1 MILADVILTLVSIV
15 FGMIFRFA
23 IGYTGFRLFGSYLQQ
38 IWPFIIFA
46 VFLRPTVF
54 YFTGIYKQ
62 LWRYATRRDFLRL
75 LESILLGSIILSLAT
90 LLIIRPL
97 WIKSFPRSL
106 LILEGMFSV
115 FLLGGW
121 RTVLK
126 FSERYP
132 SDFKWDK
139 TIFSEFRRVLIVG
152 AGSAGAQMASELWDN
167 PQLNLRPVA
176 ILDDDPRKIGRKTQG
191 LQVFGPNIKLP
202 EIIQAQRIDE
212 VIIAIPSAPEQTIQN
227 LSHMCQVAQ
236 VSYSVVPPLSSVLG
250 NSADSSFSKFRL
262 PMSMPQITGE
272 EIHAVVRV
280 MQSRNLS
287 IGAQTIAFEKS
298 AAEVAGA
305 AFAVAVANGT
315 AGLHLCM
322 IAAAI
327 GPDDEVITTP
337 FSFVASANCIL
348 YERATPVFVD
358 IDPETLNIDPGKIEG
373 AVTSHT
379 RAIIPVHIFGQPAD
393 MDPILEI
400 AQRHNILVIEDACEA
415 IGAEYKGRRVGALGK
430 AGAFAFYPNKQVT
443 AGEGAV
449 LVTNDEEW
457 ANLFR
462 SLRNQGR
469 DQFDE
474 WLMHS
479 RLGYNYRLSEL
490 NAAVG
495 MVQMKRLE
503 DLLRKRESVANEYIK
518 RLRKIE
524 GVSPLRLAL
533 NTTRMSWFVY
543 PVRFSKVI
551 NRNLVMTLLAER
563 GIPSRPYFTPIHLQP
578 FYRKRF
584 GYDHGDFPESEK
596 AGSSI
601 LALPFYTDMK
611 PEEVA
616 LVCDTMAEVVGE
628 VKSSGSGAYVIP
640 PTDKDGR
647 DKGV

>member
-1 MILADVILTLVSIV
+1 MLSYGLMILADAILTLVSII
-15 FGMIFRFA
+15 FGMMLRFT
-23 IGYTGFRLFGSYLQQ
+23 ILDSGYSLFGDFLPQL
-38 IWPFIIFA
+38 WPFIIFS

-54 YFTGIYKQ
+54 HFTGIYKH
-62 LWRYATRRDFLRL
+62 LWRYATWHDYIRL
-75 LESILLGSIILSLAT
+75 VESILLGSIILSLAT
-90 LLIIRPL
+90 LLIIYPL
-97 WIKSFPRSL
+97 WMNTFPRSL
-106 LILEGMFSV
+106 LILEGMFSI

-121 RTVLK
+121 RAVLK

-139 TIFSEFRRVLIVG
+139 TVFSDFRRVLIVG
-152 AGSAGAQMASELWDN
+152 AGSAGAQMARELWDN

-176 ILDDDPRKIGRKTQG
+176 MLDDDPRKIGRKTQG
-191 LQVFGPNIKLP
+191 LQVFGPIIKLP
-202 EIIQAQRIDE
+202 EIIQAQGIDE

-227 LSHMCQVAQ
+227 LRHMCQVAQ
-236 VSYSVVPPLSSVLG
+236 VSYSVVPPLSDILG
-250 NSADSSFSKFRL
+250 NLADSSFSKFRL

-287 IGAQTIAFEKS
+287 MGAQTIAFEKS
-298 AAEVAGA
+298 AAEVADA
-305 AFAVAVANGT
+305 SYAVAVANGT

-322 IAAAI
+322 IAA
-327 GPDDEVITTP
+327 GVGLEDEVITTP

-358 IDPETLNIDPGKIEG
+358 IDPETLNIDPRKIES
-373 AVTSHT
+373 AITSRT
-379 RAIIPVHIFGQPAD
+379 RAIVPVHIFGQPAD
-393 MDPILEI
+393 MDPILAI
-400 AQRHNILVIEDACEA
+400 AQRHNLLVIEDACEA

-430 AGAFAFYPNKQVT
+430 AGAFAFYPNKQAT

-495 MVQMKRLE
+495 MVQMKRIE

-518 RLRKIE
+518 QLRRIE
-524 GVSPLRLAL
+524 GVFPLHLAL
-533 NTTRMSWFVY
+533 TTTRMSWFVY
-543 PVRFSKVI
+543 PVRFSEGI
-551 NRNLVMTLLAER
+551 NRDLVMTLLTER

-578 FYRKRF
+578 FYRKQF
-584 GYDHGDFPESEK
+584 GYKQGDFPESEK

-616 LVCDTMAEVVGE
+616 LVCDTLVEVVSE
-628 VKSSGSGAYVIP
+628 VKSSCSSV
-640 PTDKDGR
+640 
-647 DKGV
+647 

>member
-1 MILADVILTLVSIV
+1 MSGYGFMILADAILTLVSIV
-15 FGMIFRFA
+15 FGMMLRLEI
-23 IGYTGFRLFGSYLQQ
+23 IYSEYSLFGYFLRE
-38 IWPFIIFA
+38 IWPFMVFA
-46 VFLRPTVF
+46 VCLRPTVF
-54 YFTGIYKQ
+54 YFTGIYKR
-62 LWRYATRRDFLRL
+62 LWRYGTWRDYFKLA
-75 LESILLGSIILSLAT
+75 ESILLGSIILSLAT
-90 LLIIRPL
+90 LLIIYPL
-97 WIKSFPRSL
+97 WMYTFPRSL
-106 LILEGMFSV
+106 LLLEGMFSI

-121 RTVLK
+121 RVILK

-132 SDFKWDK
+132 GDFKWDK
-139 TIFSEFRRVLIVG
+139 KVFSEFRRVLIVG
-152 AGSAGAQMASELWDN
+152 AGSAGAQMARELWEN

-176 ILDDDPRKIGRKTQG
+176 ILDDDRRKIGRKTQG
-191 LQVFGPNIKLP
+191 LQVFGPIIKLP
-202 EIIQAQRIDE
+202 EIIQAQGIDE
-212 VIIAIPSAPEQTIQN
+212 VIIAIPSAAEQTIQN
-227 LSHMCQVAQ
+227 LRHMCQVAQ
-236 VSYSVVPPLSSVLG
+236 VSCSVVPPLSDILG

-305 AFAVAVANGT
+305 AYAVAVANGT

-322 IAAAI
+322 IAAGI

-348 YERATPVFVD
+348 YERATPVFVE
-358 IDPETLNIDPGKIEG
+358 IDPVTLNIDPGKIEK
-373 AVTSHT
+373 AITPRT
-379 RAIIPVHIFGQPAD
+379 RAIIPVHVFGQPAD
-393 MDPILEI
+393 MDAILEI
-400 AQRHNILVIEDACEA
+400 AQRHNLVVIEDACEA

-430 AGAFAFYPNKQVT
+430 AGAFAFYPNKQAT

-495 MVQMKRLE
+495 MVQLKRIE

-533 NTTRMSWFVY
+533 TTTRMSWFVY
-543 PVRFSKVI
+543 PVRFSEGI
-551 NRNLVMTLLAER
+551 NRDLVMTLLAER

-578 FYRKRF
+578 FYRKRY
-584 GYDHGDFPESEK
+584 GYKPGDFPESEK

-601 LALPFYTDMK
+601 LALPFYADMK

-616 LVCDTMAEVVGE
+616 LVCDTLAEVVDE
-628 VKSSGSGAYVIP
+628 VKSSSN
-640 PTDKDGR
+640 K
-647 DKGV
+647 

>member
-1 MILADVILTLVSIV
+1 MAGIGFMILADAVLTLVSIV
-15 FGMIFRFA
+15 MGMMLRIE
-23 IGYTGFRLFGSYLQQ
+23 IIYSEYSLFGYFLRE

-46 VFLRPTVF
+46 VILRPTVF
-54 YFTGIYKQ
+54 YFTDIYKR
-62 LWRYATRRDFLRL
+62 LWRYATMRDFIGLAA
-75 LESILLGSIILSLAT
+75 SILSGSIILSLAT
-90 LLIIRPL
+90 LLIIYPL
-97 WIKSFPRSL
+97 WMNTFPRSL
-106 LILEGMFSV
+106 LLLEGMFSI

-121 RTVLK
+121 RVILK

-132 SDFKWDK
+132 GDFKWDK
-139 TIFSEFRRVLIVG
+139 TVFNEFRRVLIVG
-152 AGSAGAQMASELWDN
+152 AGSAGAQMARELWDN

-176 ILDDDPRKIGRKTQG
+176 MLDDDPSKIGRKTQG
-191 LQVFGPNIKLP
+191 LNVFGPIIKLP
-202 EIIQAQRIDE
+202 EIIQAQGIEE
-212 VIIAIPSAPEQTIQN
+212 VIIAIPSAPEQTLQN
-227 LSHMCQVAQ
+227 LKRMCQVSQ
-236 VSYSVVPPLSSVLG
+236 VSYSVVPPLSDILG
-250 NSADSSFSKFRL
+250 NSSDSSFSKFRV

-272 EIHAVVRV
+272 EINAVIRV

-287 IGAQTIAFEKS
+287 IGAQTIALEKS

-305 AFAVAVANGT
+305 EYAVAVTNGT
-315 AGLHLCM
+315 SGLHLCM
-322 IAAAI
+322 IAAGV
-327 GPDDEVITTP
+327 GPDDEVITSP

-358 IDPETLNIDPGKIEG
+358 IDPETFNMDPKKLESAI
-373 AVTSHT
+373 TSRT
-379 RAIIPVHIFGQPAD
+379 RAIVPVHIFGQPAD

-400 AQRHNILVIEDACEA
+400 AQRHNLLVIEDACEA

-449 LVTNDEEW
+449 LVTNDEKW

-495 MVQMKRLE
+495 MVQMKRIE
-503 DLLRKRESVANEYIK
+503 YLLHKRDNVANEYGK

-524 GVSPLRLAL
+524 GVSSLRLAL
-533 NTTRMSWFVY
+533 TTTRMSWFVY
-543 PVRFSKVI
+543 PVRFSEGI
-551 NRNLVMTLLAER
+551 NRDLVMTLLAER
-563 GIPSRPYFTPIHLQP
+563 GIPARPYFSPIHLQP
-578 FYRKRF
+578 FYRNRF
-584 GYDHGDFPESEK
+584 GYDRGDFPESEK
-596 AGSSI
+596 AGNSI

-611 PEEVA
+611 PEEVG
-616 LVCDTMAEVVGE
+616 LVCDTLAEVVE
-628 VKSSGSGAYVIP
+628 KVKSSSSSS
-640 PTDKDGR
+640 
-647 DKGV
+647 

>member
-1 MILADVILTLVSIV
+1 MIGYGFMILADAVLTLVSIV
-15 FGMIFRFA
+15 FGMMLRLEILGS
-23 IGYTGFRLFGSYLQQ
+23 GYSLFGYFLRQ
-38 IWPFIIFA
+38 IWPFIIFS
-46 VFLRPTVF
+46 VLLRPTVF
-54 YFTGIYKQ
+54 YFTGIYKH
-62 LWRYATRRDFLRL
+62 LWRYASWRDFIRL
-75 LESILLGSIILSLAT
+75 LVSILLGSIILSLAT
-90 LLIIRPL
+90 LFIIYPL
-97 WIKSFPRSL
+97 WMHTFPRSL
-106 LILEGMFSV
+106 LILEGMFSI

-132 SDFKWDK
+132 GDFKWDK
-139 TIFSEFRRVLIVG
+139 RVFSEFRRVLIVG
-152 AGSAGAQMASELWDN
+152 AGSAGVQMAHELWDN

-191 LQVFGPNIKLP
+191 LQVFGPIIKLP
-202 EIIQAQRIDE
+202 EIIQAQGIDE

-236 VSYSVVPPLSSVLG
+236 VSYSVIPPLSSILG

-272 EIHAVVRV
+272 EINAVVRV

-298 AAEVAGA
+298 AAEVAKA
-305 AFAVAVANGT
+305 AYAVAVSSGT
-315 AGLHLCM
+315 AGLHICM
-322 IAAAI
+322 VAAGV
-327 GPDDEVITTP
+327 GPDDEVITSP

-358 IDPETLNIDPGKIEG
+358 IDPETLNIDPGKIES
-373 AVTSHT
+373 AITSRT

-393 MDPILEI
+393 MDPILAI
-400 AQRHNILVIEDACEA
+400 AQRHNLLVIEDACEA

-430 AGAFAFYPNKQVT
+430 AGAFAFYPNKQAT

-449 LVTNDEEW
+449 LVTNDETW

-495 MVQMKRLE
+495 MVQMKRIE
-503 DLLRKRESVANEYIK
+503 SLLRKRENVANEYLK

-524 GVSPLRLAL
+524 EVSPLRLAL
-533 NTTRMSWFVY
+533 TTTRMSWFVY
-543 PVRFSKVI
+543 PVRFSEGI
-551 NRNLVMTLLAER
+551 NRDLVMTLLAER
-563 GIPSRPYFTPIHLQP
+563 GIPSRPYFMPIHLQP

-584 GYDHGDFPESEK
+584 GHDRGDFPESEK

-601 LALPFYTDMK
+601 LALPFYSDMK

-616 LVCDTMAEVVGE
+616 LVCDTLTEVVSE
-628 VKSSGSGAYVIP
+628 VRSSGN
-640 PTDKDGR
+640 K
-647 DKGV
+647 